1 MELLEIQDLTFSY
14 FVEEPGEQ
22 TSKGI
27 PLKKESGKKV
37 LALRNLNLSIK
48 QGEFLLLCGE
58 SGCGKTTLLRMLKR
72 ELAPFGEKQ
81 GRIFYKGIL
90 QEELDERTSACRI
103 GYVMQNPEHQI
114 VTDKVWHEL
123 AFGLENMGLPTREIR
138 RKVGEMANFFG
149 IAPWF
154 RDSTHA
160 LSGGQKQMLNLASI
174 VAMEPEL
181 LILDEPT
188 SQLDPI
194 AASEFIHTLVKLN
207 RELGTTILLTEH
219 RLEEV
224 FPAADRVGIMEEG
237 RMLMTG
243 APREVG
249 KRLRQQRPGHKM
261 LLGLPSAMRIYQ
273 GVETSEDLE
282 CPLTV
287 RDGRN
292 FLMEHYG
299 NRLKRLPREEG
310 VSRKQETAI
319 WMKDVWFRYERE
331 APDVL
336 EQVSLE
342 VKEGEIL
349 SILGGNGSGKT
360 TLLSVLSGANRA
372 YKGKIRIFGKRMT
385 QYRGPEL
392 YRGLLALLP
401 QNPQTVFCAETLRQ
415 DYEEVRKVMGVTEEA
430 FSAQVEEVTERL
442 GISQLLLRHPYDLSG
457 GEQQKAALGKLLL
470 RKPKILLLDE
480 PTKGIDA
487 YGKQKLLEILSDLRK
502 RGMTILTVTH
512 DVEFAALASDRCAMF
527 FDRGI
532 TCVETPTEFF
542 KGNRFYT
549 TGASRICRGW
559 YEDAITCQDVI
570 ELCRQNGRSDA

>member
-14 FVEEPGEQ
+14 SMESPGEF
-22 TSKGI
+22 TSKKRGKGKE
-27 PLKKESGKKV
+27 KKAP
-37 LALRNLNLSIK
+37 ALNHLNLSIR

-58 SGCGKTTLLRMLKR
+58 SGCGKTTLLRLLKR
-72 ELAPFGEKQ
+72 ELAPFGEKT
-81 GRIFYKGIL
+81 GKIFYKGVL
-90 QEELDERTSACRI
+90 QEELDERTSACQI
-103 GYVMQNPEHQI
+103 GFVMQNPEHQI

-123 AFGLENMGLPTREIR
+123 AFGLENMGLPSGEIR

-149 IAPWF
+149 IDAWF
-154 RDSTHA
+154 RSSTHV
-160 LSGGQKQMLNLASI
+160 LSGGQKQLLNLASV

-194 AASEFIHTLVKLN
+194 AASDFIHTLVKIN

-224 FPAADRVGIMEEG
+224 FPAADRVGVMEEG
-237 RMLMTG
+237 RMLMID

-249 KRLRQQRPGHKM
+249 KRLRQKSPEHPM

-273 GVETSEDLE
+273 GVKTAEDLE

-292 FLMEHYG
+292 FLVRHYG
-299 NRLKRLPREEG
+299 RRIQKPSPKEWPE
-310 VSRKQETAI
+310 KTKAAAI
-319 WMKDVWFRYERE
+319 QMKDVWFRYERE
-331 APDVL
+331 KPDIL

-342 VKEGEIL
+342 VHQGEIL

-360 TLLSVLSGANRA
+360 TLLSVISGVNRA
-372 YKGKIRIFGKRMT
+372 YKGKIRIFEKKIS
-385 QYRGPEL
+385 QYKGPEL

-401 QNPQTVFCAETLRQ
+401 QNPQHVFRRETLRE
-415 DYEEVRKVMGVTEEA
+415 DYEEVRTVMGEEKEA
-430 FSAQVEEVTERL
+430 FGERVKQVAERL
-442 GISQLLLRHPYDLSG
+442 GISHLLWRHPYDLSG

-470 RKPKILLLDE
+470 REPRILLLDE

-487 YGKQKLLEILSDLRK
+487 YGKQKLLEILAALRK
-502 RGMTILTVTH
+502 NGMAILMVTH
-512 DVEFAALASDRCAMF
+512 DIEFAALVSDRCAMF
-527 FDRGI
+527 FDRGL
-532 TCVETPTEFF
+532 TKPETPTEFF
-542 KGNRFYT
+542 RSNRFYT
-549 TGASRICRGW
+549 TAACRIARGW

-570 ELCRQNGRSDA
+570 RLCRENGRSDA